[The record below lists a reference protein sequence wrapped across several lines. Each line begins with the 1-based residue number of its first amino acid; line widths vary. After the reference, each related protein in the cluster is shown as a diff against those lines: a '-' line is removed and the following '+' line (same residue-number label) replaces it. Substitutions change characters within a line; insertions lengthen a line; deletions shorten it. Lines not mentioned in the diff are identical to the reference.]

1 MNKLK
6 NRWYQMSLRE
16 RWLITGGSVLLILCM
31 GYYTLW
37 QPWQQQAEKW
47 RNTIA
52 REKNTVEWMQRQVPR
67 LQAQV
72 DNPQL
77 GQPLSLSATVASTS
91 SAHGQTIIRL
101 QPQGERLAITLVA
114 GDFNRLMQWLTQL
127 EQQYRVHIVALDV
140 SAQENRPGGVNINSL
155 VLEGKAGR

>member
-6 NRWYQMSLRE
+6 KRWYQMSRRE
-16 RWLITGGSVLLILCM
+16 RWFIAGGSVLVILCM
-31 GYYTLW
+31 GYYKLW
-37 QPWQQQAEKW
+37 RPWQQQAEKW

-72 DNPQL
+72 DNSQL
-77 GQPLSLSATVASTS
+77 GELLNLSATVARTS

-101 QPQGERLAITLVA
+101 QPQGERLTITLAA
-114 GDFNRLMQWLTQL
+114 GDFNRLMQWLMQL
-127 EQQYRVHIVALDV
+127 EQQYRVHIVAFEV
-140 SAQENRPGGVNINSL
+140 SAQENSPGEVKVNRLII
-155 VLEGKAGR
+155 EGKAGR